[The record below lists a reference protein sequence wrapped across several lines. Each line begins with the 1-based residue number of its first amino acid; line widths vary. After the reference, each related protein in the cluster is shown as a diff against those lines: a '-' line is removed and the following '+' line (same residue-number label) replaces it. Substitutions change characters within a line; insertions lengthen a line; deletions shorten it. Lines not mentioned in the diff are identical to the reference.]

1 MNQQNILFTN
11 NTAQAIDTAINNI
24 RPNGI
29 FVLTDKNTAVDVWPQ
44 VKAEKH
50 DDVRSHTDNNQPR
63 ETQIKT
69 FKSATLIWENLI
81 NGGATR
87 HSAMICLAEA

>member
-29 FVLTDKNTAVDVWPQ
+29 FVLTDKNTAVDVL
-44 VKAEKH
+44 AASESGKH

-63 ETQIKT
+63 
-69 FKSATLIWENLI
+69 
-81 NGGATR
+81 R
-87 HSAMICLAEA
+87 HK